1 MDVAIDY
8 LEVWHAP
15 VGEQLRPWDVAAFL
29 PYSKQGDS
37 VIYLGR
43 SSIVADPIGRTAALG
58 DRRSRTDL
66 RRRIPG
72 GTPEAWVGGRPQ
84 HSDRYSLGGG

>member
-1 MDVAIDY
+1 MGRRGIPSI
-8 LEVWHAP
+8 LETR
-15 VGEQLRPWDVAAFL
+15 GFGDL
-29 PYSKQGDS
+29 PR
-37 VIYLGR
+37 R